1 MKRSI
6 LSEKGLVVVMFI
18 MVVAVFSFAQADTKE
33 IEKRYLNSDSPAT
46 TSLNKT
52 ENTEANLKTTET
64 KHAMSLVQL
73 R

>member
-6 LSEKGLVVVMFI
+6 LSEKSLVVVMFI
-18 MVVAVFSFAQADTKE
+18 MVVVVFSFAQADTKE
-33 IEKRYLNSDSPAT
+33 IEKGYLNTEPSVT

-52 ENTEANLKTTET
+52 ENAEANFKTTAT
-64 KHAMSLVQL
+64 KQVIPSVQL